1 MAETYEIAG
10 PPRGEPLPRGQVG
23 ARIRIP
29 LTGTPSPRWS
39 QVMTARLTTALVGH
53 PAVGHLEL
61 DSAIQG
67 ADIVLE
73 GVEAAEANR
82 IGPVLTGAIDAAN
95 RDSEHGE
102 QAAKEAPRNM
112 DQEEADAIAG
122 LVHVDYVVHEHRTS
136 PSRFP
141 GR

>member
-61 DSAIQG
+61 GSAIQG

-73 GVEAAEANR
+73 GVETAEAGR
-82 IGPVLTGAIDAAN
+82 LGQALMAAIRAAN
-95 RDSEHGE
+95 HDGAERGHTAHDD
-102 QAAKEAPRNM
+102 ANM
-112 DQEEADAIAG
+112 SQEEADAIAG
-122 LVHVDYVVHEHRTS
+122 LIHVEYEPRAGDNR
-136 PSRFP
+136 PPRRFP